1 MSYSLIAMNDL
12 CPAAMIITPIKLTR
26 DFYTRSTLQVANDLI
41 GKYLVYKK
49 GKNILS
55 VRLVEVEA
63 YIGEDDPACHAAVGK
78 TRRNEIMYGIGGFS
92 YIYFIYGMY
101 YCLNV
106 VTERENFPAAV
117 LIRGAEP
124 VDGLEIMKRQYGGTA
139 NSRMTNGPGKLCK
152 ALGLTRKEN
161 GLDLTGSI
169 LYLEDRGY
177 KPNRIDKSE
186 RIGIQRGRDKKW
198 RFFESGS
205 PFVSGLH

>member
-1 MSYSLIAMNDL
+1 
-12 CPAAMIITPIKLTR
+12 
-26 DFYTRSTLQVANDLI
+26 
-41 GKYLVYKK
+41 
-49 GKNILS
+49 
-55 VRLVEVEA
+55 
-63 YIGEDDPACHAAVGK
+63 
-78 TRRNEIMYGIGGFS
+78 MYGIGGFS

-106 VTERENFPAAV
+106 VTERESFPAAV

-124 VDGLEIMKRQYGGTA
+124 VDGLEIIKRQYGGTG

-152 ALGLTRKEN
+152 ALGLTRREN
-161 GLDLTGSI
+161 GLDLTGSM

-198 RFFESGS
+198 RFFETGS
-205 PFVSGLH
+205 PFVSGLR